1 MPLFR
6 VAELFS
12 QPVSFTFVTQQTWLT
27 QEAADRL
34 RGELEHLE
42 GPGRAEV
49 VAKIEAARAEGDLKE
64 NGGYHAARDEQG
76 KMEARIRQL
85 KHMLENAHIGAPPV
99 GESGVVSAGMVV
111 TAEIAGDV
119 MKFLIGSR
127 EIASGD
133 LDVYSEKSP
142 LGSAVLGSKVGETV
156 SYKAPSGKDITV
168 VIVEAEFW
176 S

>member
-1 MPLFR
+1 MS
-6 VAELFS
+6 A
-12 QPVSFTFVTQQTWLT
+12 QTWLT

-34 RGELEHLE
+34 RAELENLE
-42 GPGRAEV
+42 QHGRKDVA
-49 VAKIEAARAEGDLKE
+49 AKIEAARAEGDLKE

-85 KHMLENAHIGAPPV
+85 KQMIENAHIGTPPAAADGKV
-99 GESGVVSAGMVV
+99 GAGMVV
-111 TAEIAGDV
+111 TAEIAGDEL
-119 MKFLIGSR
+119 KFLLGSR

-142 LGSAVLGSKVGETV
+142 LGAAVMGAEIGASV
-156 SYKAPSGKDITV
+156 SYTAPNGREIKV
-168 VIVEAEFW
+168 VIKAAEFY